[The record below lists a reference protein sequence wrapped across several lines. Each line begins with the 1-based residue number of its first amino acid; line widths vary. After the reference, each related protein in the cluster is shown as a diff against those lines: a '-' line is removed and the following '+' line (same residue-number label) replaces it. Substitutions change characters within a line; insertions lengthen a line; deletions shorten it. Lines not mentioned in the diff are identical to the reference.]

1 VIGLHRVRGRAGSS
15 TSTLRTR
22 ATSCCDVGRRSLFSS
37 ANLQA
42 FRYTQGSTTLVSS
55 AVHSV
60 RNVKMLLA
68 RLDDGGE
75 LFLPAAGRKK
85 RGGGQGAQGSWHLA
99 S

>member
-42 FRYTQGSTTLVSS
+42 FRYTQGSTLVSS